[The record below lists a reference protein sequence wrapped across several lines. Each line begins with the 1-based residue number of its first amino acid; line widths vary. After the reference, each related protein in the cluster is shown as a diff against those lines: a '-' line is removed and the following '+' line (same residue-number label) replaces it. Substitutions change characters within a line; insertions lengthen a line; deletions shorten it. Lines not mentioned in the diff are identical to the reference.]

1 MFDKSNIKKWLADRK
16 TQSLTELQIEVL
28 QHVIEQEKKIGC
40 IDQKDEAIYIKPLVD
55 HLHSLT
61 SSLVNE
67 K

>member
-40 IDQKDEAIYIKPLVD
+40 IDQKDEENL
-55 HLHSLT
+55 
-61 SSLVNE
+61 
-67 K
+67 